1 VTLRGSLLLSPEDA
15 TAFGFCGFL
24 ANQQQAENRMNK
36 KLITLAVATAMTAPA
51 SVLAEATLYGKLN
64 ASIDYYDIEN
74 GFKGWTLNRGQV
86 GEGEAD
92 YLTGRGNR
100 IGIKGSEDLGNG
112 LKAIYQVEFGIP
124 LANEEDYNIQNGDR
138 GTIYMRNSFVGLAG
152 NFGTFLVGR
161 HDTPYKIST
170 ARLDL
175 FADTMADYNGTID
188 FSDIRAD
195 NAIAYISPS
204 FRGFQLAGAIIPG
217 AASTLSGDENTNA
230 DSIAE
235 AWSVAGIYSNGPFY
249 GSVAYEFISDQQL
262 AEQMPDPSDPYYT
275 VDLVS
280 IDEAGQTL
288 TVDVLNEPPSNTL
301 VIGQSDWKKWRFGLG
316 LLDWNGFTLDG
327 IYANWDLGTTESNLW
342 QVQAGYAFGNN
353 MIKGMWGTMDVKDV
367 DAFGALVFDSFGIP
381 TENHDSWAIGVDHNF
396 SKRTKAYMLYTDY
409 DVDNTDTGDWSG
421 FSVGMMHSF

>member
-1 VTLRGSLLLSPEDA
+1 
-15 TAFGFCGFL
+15 
-24 ANQQQAENRMNK
+24 MNK
-36 KLITLAVATAMTAPA
+36 KLITLAVAAAMTAPA
-51 SVLAEATLYGKLN
+51 AALAEATLYGKLN
-64 ASIDYYDIEN
+64 ASIDYYDIKN
-74 GFKGWTLNRGQV
+74 GFEGWTLNRGQV
-86 GEGEAD
+86 GKGEAD
-92 YLTGRGNR
+92 ALTGRGNR
-100 IGIKGSEDLGNG
+100 IGVKGSEDLGGG

-124 LANEEDYNIQNGDR
+124 LANEDDFAIANGDR

-170 ARLDL
+170 GRLDL
-175 FADTMADYNGTID
+175 FADTMADYNGTVG
-188 FSDIRAD
+188 FNDIRAD

-217 AASTLSGDENTNA
+217 AASTVGGDKNTNA

-249 GSVAYEFISDQQL
+249 GSAAYEFISKQQL
-262 AEQMPDPSDPYYT
+262 ASQMPESNELYT

-280 IDEAGQTL
+280 INESAQTL
-288 TVDVLNEPPSNTL
+288 TVDVLDQPGSSL
-301 VIGQSDWKKWRFGLG
+301 VVGEDDFTKWRFGLG

-327 IYANWDLGTTESNLW
+327 IYANWDLGTTEADLW

-367 DAFGALVFDSFGIP
+367 DAFGALVLDYLRLP
-381 TENHDSWAIGVDHNF
+381 TEDHDTWAIGVDHNF
-396 SKRTKAYMLYTDY
+396 SKRTKAYMQYTDF
-409 DVDNTDTGDWSG
+409 DVDKTSTGDWSG